1 MPSANS
7 PYRGRVQA
15 QGADIDIDQKGGYSE
30 SWARSEPVTDVEGLD
45 FLAKIEGQCSK
56 AQKKERE
63 SLFRRARRFVKNAGE
78 QGGVPPEAQ
87 PHPFEDPKRRTIFDA
102 RVDIEIKT
110 GITFVPINKP
120 KGVTDCEYDLFLL
133 VIAKLLHNQ
142 YSRLLDFYF
151 HALIRQRQPK

>member
-1 MPSANS
+1 MPSATS

-15 QGADIDIDQKGGYSE
+15 QGADIDIDQKGGYSQ

-63 SLFRRARRFVKNAGE
+63 SLFDRARRFVERASE

-87 PHPFEDPKRRTIFDA
+87 PRSFRDPKRTIPDA
-102 RVDIEIKT
+102 RVDIEIDS
-110 GITFVPINKP
+110 GITFVPANKQ
-120 KGVTDCEYDLFLL
+120 K
-133 VIAKLLHNQ
+133 
-142 YSRLLDFYF
+142 
-151 HALIRQRQPK
+151 